1 MDSAYL
7 ILSAALIVAAAIVAF
22 ALRRPAAPVLEPPKP
37 DPRLDALLT
46 AQGEIKGQFSQTV
59 AQQAELQRT
68 LTERMDA
75 LNKRMGD
82 TLTESATKTAETIA
96 GIGERL
102 NVIDTAQKN
111 ITALSSQVVSL
122 QEILSDKQTR
132 GAFGQERMEAIIED
146 QLTPEHYT
154 FQHTLSNGSRPD
166 CIIRLSKESGLVVV
180 DSKFPLEAFELL
192 RAAATDDERKNAMAR
207 MRSDVQKHVK
217 DISDK
222 YVIKGETQTPVIM
235 FVPSESVFSEL
246 HFGFPEI
253 MRKAR
258 DANVAIVSP
267 HLLWLALNTMRAVL
281 RDVKMRESA
290 HLIQKEVGALLDDV
304 RRMSDRVTNLRSHFE
319 QTNKDIGQIE
329 TSMRG
334 IDRHAERI
342 AQVDIEQTDGAPA
355 SLAKPA

>member
-1 MDSAYL
+1 ML
-7 ILSAALIVAAAIVAF
+7 AARIE
-22 ALRRPAAPVLEPPKP
+22 ALDK
-37 DPRLDALLT
+37 RLGESLT
-46 AQGEIKGQFSQTV
+46 
-59 AQQAELQRT
+59 
-68 LTERMDA
+68 D
-75 LNKRMGD
+75 
-82 TLTESATKTAETIA
+82 SATKTAATIA
-96 GIGERL
+96 SIGERL
-102 NVIDTAQKN
+102 TTIDEAQKN

-146 QLTPEHYT
+146 QLPPEHYA
-154 FQHTLSNGSRPD
+154 FQYTLSNGSRPD
-166 CIIRLSKESGLVVV
+166 CIIRLSKEGGLVVV
-180 DSKFPLEAFELL
+180 DSKFPLEAFEML
-192 RAAATDDERKNAMAR
+192 RAAASEDERKSAMAR
-207 MRSDVQKHVK
+207 MRADVQKHVK

-235 FVPSESVFSEL
+235 FVPSESVFAEL

-258 DANVAIVSP
+258 DASVAIVSP

-319 QTNKDIGQIE
+319 QTNRDITQIE

-342 AQVDIEQTDGAPA
+342 AEVDLEPPENPA
-355 SLAKPA
+355 SLSKPS

>member
-1 MDSAYL
+1 MDFAYL
-7 ILSAALIVAAAIVAF
+7 VLAAALIVAAAIVAF
-22 ALRRPAAPVLEPPKP
+22 ALRRPAPEPAKP
-37 DPRLDALLT
+37 DPRLDDVIRG
-46 AQGEIKGQFSQTV
+46 QGSIAGQFQQTLDSQTRL
-59 AQQAELQRT
+59 QTMLAERIEALDKRLGES
-68 LTERMDA
+68 LTD
-75 LNKRMGD
+75 
-82 TLTESATKTAETIA
+82 SATKTAATIA
-96 GIGERL
+96 SIGERL
-102 NVIDTAQKN
+102 AKIDEAQKN

-146 QLTPEHYT
+146 QLPPEHYA
-154 FQHTLSNGSRPD
+154 FQYTLSNGSRPD

-180 DSKFPLEAFELL
+180 DSKFPLEAFEML
-192 RAAATDDERKNAMAR
+192 RAAASEDERKSAMAR
-207 MRSDVQKHVK
+207 MRADVQKHVK

-281 RDVKMRESA
+281 RDVKMRENA

-304 RRMSDRVTNLRSHFE
+304 RRMSERVTNLRGHFE
-319 QTNKDIGQIE
+319 QTNRDIAQIE

-342 AQVDIEQTDGAPA
+342 AEVDLEPPETPP
-355 SLAKPA
+355 SLSKPS

>member
-1 MDSAYL
+1 MDFAYL
-7 ILSAALIVAAAIVAF
+7 VLAAALIVAAAIVAF
-22 ALRRPAAPVLEPPKP
+22 ALRRPAPEPAKP
-37 DPRLDALLT
+37 DPRLDDVIRG
-46 AQGEIKGQFSQTV
+46 QGSIAGQFQQTLDSQVRLQTML
-59 AQQAELQRT
+59 AERIEALDKRLGES
-68 LTERMDA
+68 LTD
-75 LNKRMGD
+75 
-82 TLTESATKTAETIA
+82 SATKTAATIA
-96 GIGERL
+96 SIGERL
-102 NVIDTAQKN
+102 TKIDEAQKN

-180 DSKFPLEAFELL
+180 DSKFPLEAFEML
-192 RAAATDDERKNAMAR
+192 RAAASEDERKSAMAR
-207 MRSDVQKHVK
+207 MRADVQKHVK

-253 MRKAR
+253 MRRAR

-290 HLIQKEVGALLDDV
+290 HQIQKEVGALLDDV
-304 RRMSDRVTNLRSHFE
+304 RRMSDRVASLRGHFE
-319 QTNKDIGQIE
+319 QTNKDIAQIE

-342 AQVDIEQTDGAPA
+342 AQVDLEPPEATA
-355 SLAKPA
+355 SLSKPSEPS